1 MQEKGIVMIKIKD
14 LYVYPVKSCKG
25 IRVEEIELAATGFVD
40 DRNWMVI
47 NDQNAYISQ
56 REQPTLALV
65 EPKIMKDKLSLTAP
79 GMPMLEIQRNAKNG
93 EKIEV
98 DLFGEKMSSLSAGSE
113 ACAWFSKY
121 LGGDYRLV
129 TCDPNFVRKG
139 GVQYP
144 ARDEAPTSFTDN
156 YGILVI
162 SEASREDLNKRLV
175 SGVPMNRF
183 RPNIVVEGVDP
194 YGEDYFAL
202 ASTSDVTL
210 RFVDI
215 CYRCNLT
222 TIDQEK
228 AEFGQEPLLTLGRY
242 RNSKIGVRFG
252 NYAAVAGGIGKTL
265 RAGAPLEIALNF

>member
-1 MQEKGIVMIKIKD
+1 MIKIKD

-25 IRVEEIELAATGFVD
+25 VRVEEIELSPTGFVG
-40 DRNWMVI
+40 DRNWMIIDERGVFV
-47 NDQNAYISQ
+47 SQ
-56 REQPTLALV
+56 REQPKLALV
-65 EPKIMKDKLSLTAP
+65 EPKPFKDKLVLNAP
-79 GMPMLEIQRNAKNG
+79 GMPELVIPREISSGDQT
-93 EKIEV
+93 EV
-98 DLFGEKMSSLSAGSE
+98 ELFGEKISSLSAGDE
-113 ACAWFSKY
+113 ASAWFGKY
-121 LGGDYRLV
+121 LDGNYRLV
-129 TCDPNFVRKG
+129 ACDPHFFRKG

-144 ARDEAPTSFTDN
+144 SRDEAPTTFVDN

-162 SEASREDLNKRLV
+162 SEASREDLNKRLA
-175 SGVPMNRF
+175 SEVPMNRF

-194 YGEDYFAL
+194 YGEDYFAS

-210 RFVDI
+210 RFIDI

-242 RNSKIGVRFG
+242 RNSKVGVRFG

-265 RAGAPLEIALNF
+265 RAGSPLEIALNF

>member
-1 MQEKGIVMIKIKD
+1 MIRIKD

-25 IRVEEIELAATGFVD
+25 VRVDEIRLSPTGFLG

-47 NDQNAYISQ
+47 DEQGVFVSQ
-56 REQPTLALV
+56 REQPRLALV
-65 EPKIMKDKLSLTAP
+65 EPKLMDDTLTLHAS
-79 GMPMLEIQRNAKNG
+79 GMPELVMSREANDG
-93 EKIEV
+93 ERTEV
-98 DLFGEKMSSLSAGSE
+98 ELFGEKISALAAGGEASS
-113 ACAWFSKY
+113 WFSQY
-121 LGGDYRLV
+121 LGGDYRVV
-129 TCDPNFVRKG
+129 TCDPEFLRKG

-144 ARDEAPTSFTDN
+144 SRDEAPTSFVDN

-162 SEASREDLNKRLV
+162 SEASREDLNRRLV

-194 YGEDYFAL
+194 YGEDYFAS
-202 ASTSDVTL
+202 ASTTDVTL
-210 RFVDI
+210 RFIDI

-228 AEFGQEPLLTLGRY
+228 AEFGQEPLQTMGRY
-242 RNSKIGVRFG
+242 RNSKVGVRFG

-265 RAGAPLEIALNF
+265 RAGSPLEIALNF

>member
-1 MQEKGIVMIKIKD
+1 MIRIKD

-25 IRVEEIELAATGFVD
+25 VRVEEIELSPTGFLG
-40 DRNWMVI
+40 DRHWMVI
-47 NDQNAYISQ
+47 DENGVFVSQ
-56 REQPTLALV
+56 REQPKLALV
-65 EPKIMKDKLSLTAP
+65 EPTLMDDKLTLNAP
-79 GMPMLEIQRNAKNG
+79 GMPELVISREMNG
-93 EKIEV
+93 GERTEV
-98 DLFGEKMSSLSAGSE
+98 ELFGEKISSLSTGRE
-113 ACAWFSKY
+113 ASLWFSEY
-121 LGGDYRLV
+121 LGGDYRV
-129 TCDPNFVRKG
+129 VACDPEFLRKG

-144 ARDEAPTSFTDN
+144 SRDEAPTSFVDN

-194 YGEDYFAL
+194 YGEDYFAS
-202 ASTSDVTL
+202 ASTMDVTL
-210 RFVDI
+210 RFIDI

-222 TIDQEK
+222 TVDQEK

-242 RNSKIGVRFG
+242 RNSKVGVRFG

-265 RAGAPLEIALNF
+265 RAGSPLDIALNF